1 MFPPSPAV
9 FSSTFQDVLVLSSVP
24 RPGAHQDGCLCRQTY
39 DNILACSRAP
49 LIFSL
54 FQPISRYSWLPYR
67 RRRNRRDSLKDKMR
81 SIRNRQENLPSSLY
95 IQRQWFGQHLQLQSA
110 CTFYSV

>member
-9 FSSTFQDVLVLSSVP
+9 FSSTFQDVLVLSLVP
-24 RPGAHQDGCLCRQTY
+24 RPGSRQDGCLCQQTY
-39 DNILACSRAP
+39 DNILACSRVP

-54 FQPISRYSWLPYR
+54 FQPISRYSWLPCR
-67 RRRNRRDSLKDKMR
+67 RPRNHR
-81 SIRNRQENLPSSLY
+81 ENLPSFLY